1 MIRGDAGIGQNAAS
15 PRETAVTSV
24 TSCEKVQFST
34 EPGRGDRQPQRPV
47 VGTGSEPVP
56 GIPPIPPGIW
66 NSGMSTAAEPQESC
80 TADEPLG
87 GSVPESDRPH
97 IPGGNAP
104 EQDGPSTDR
113 RARIAGEVRRWCE
126 SSSIEGRRAPL
137 SDAAAVALAAGYLD
151 EPARSVLA
159 NRRRA
164 GRRLPAIDGFGELRL
179 LSDEYARLR
188 VRIAGQRP
196 GAARLALE
204 YRANELGKRIRVAR
218 QTVVH
223 SPLHY
228 AQGVRAVRRDR
239 RDGVHLE
246 IEQREMLFAALQ
258 RTPAPLP
265 VAPVEQARGV
275 MLGVAVDRVTR
286 WSERTPL
293 AETGR
298 RVAERLSREL
308 PDGDDHFVDR
318 YDTLLFLAGSLYDR
332 IEASAAWR
340 SDYFEVQRAQL
351 DLAEEV
357 TQIAVDTVAL
367 RDLLDELHAAIRTAP
382 EARSGLESRVAALE
396 PVWGQILARVT
407 ALARIG
413 DLLTRAED
421 HVHLTRLAQR
431 TAHLDQRID
440 DLIGRSGARELS
452 AENTDFVVDQL
463 GTAAEPM
470 VALRSALWTDI
481 AELTAKE

>member
-1 MIRGDAGIGQNAAS
+1 M
-15 PRETAVTSV
+15 
-24 TSCEKVQFST
+24 
-34 EPGRGDRQPQRPV
+34 
-47 VGTGSEPVP
+47 SE
-56 GIPPIPPGIW
+56 
-66 NSGMSTAAEPQESC
+66 A
-80 TADEPLG
+80 
-87 GSVPESDRPH
+87 DRPH
-97 IPGGNAP
+97 LPGRDDAPGRDIP
-104 EQDGPSTDR
+104 SVDR
-113 RARIAGEVRRWCE
+113 RTHIAGQVRRWCE
-126 SSSIEGRRAPL
+126 TGSIEGGHAPL

-151 EPARSVLA
+151 ESARAVLA
-159 NRRRA
+159 NRRRV
-164 GRRLPAIDGFGELRL
+164 GRRLPTLDGFGELRR
-179 LSDEYARLR
+179 LSDEHARLR
-188 VRIAGQRP
+188 TRIDGLRP

-204 YRANELGKRIRVAR
+204 YRANELGKRIRAAR

-239 RDGVHLE
+239 RDGLHLE
-246 IEQREMLFAALQ
+246 IEQREALFAALR

-265 VAPVEQARGV
+265 VTPVEQARGV
-275 MLGVAVDRVTR
+275 VLGVAVDRVGR

-298 RVAERLSREL
+298 RVAERLGREV
-308 PDGDDHFVDR
+308 PSGDDRFVDR

-332 IEASAAWR
+332 VEASAAWR
-340 SDYFEVQRAQL
+340 SEYFEVQRAQL
-351 DLAEEV
+351 DLAEEL

-367 RDLLDELHAAIRTAP
+367 RDLLDELQSAIRSAP

-396 PVWGQILARVT
+396 PVWDQILARVT

-413 DLLTRAED
+413 DLLTRAEG
-421 HVHLTRLAQR
+421 HLHLTHIAQR
-431 TAHLDQRID
+431 TASLDQRID

-452 AENTDFVVDQL
+452 AENTDFVGDQL
-463 GTAAEPM
+463 GAAAEPM